1 MCPLKAVVDLSFCE
15 CSVLGSCKKKVSF
28 SIFIFVE
35 FVSGLAFVG
44 QYILRLQG
52 RTSISSEQGDV
63 NLPLILF
70 SYHPFYFGFV
80 IFVDFFFLVLGLSV
94 FSVTP

>member
-1 MCPLKAVVDLSFCE
+1 MPFKSLFPFVNVRF
-15 CSVLGSCKKKVSF
+15 SVLVKKKVSF
-28 SIFIFVE
+28 RIFIFVE
-35 FVSGLAFVG
+35 FVSGFAFVG

-52 RTSISSEQGDV
+52 WTSMSSFG
-63 NLPLILF
+63 NLKTGRRESALLF

-80 IFVDFFFLVLGLSV
+80 IFVDFFFLVLRFSV